1 MIKNILNIAGRIKQ
15 RILETR
21 EKRRNSRLQEMGM
34 HIGKDVQIPMST
46 WIDAPYCYLISI
58 GDRTRFSP
66 NCVILAHDATM
77 AEHSGYG
84 KIGKVLIGKSCSFGF
99 GTIIM
104 PGVTIGSG
112 VISAAYSVITRNV
125 PANCVV
131 GGNPAK
137 PQISI
142 DGAMNFHKS
151 MLERVPVFSV
161 DDCCGPLQGHKRKQV
176 LDKLG
181 ARSYGYVKVD
191 WQKD

>member
-1 MIKNILNIAGRIKQ
+1 MVKKMFNMVGKIKQ
-15 RILETR
+15 YFFELR
-21 EKRRNSRLQEMGM
+21 EQRRKVRLLDMGM

-84 KIGKVLIGKSCSFGF
+84 KIGKVVIGDSCSFGF

-104 PGVTIGSG
+104 PGVTVGTG
-112 VISAAYSVITRNV
+112 VVSAAYSVISRNI

-137 PQISI
+137 PLINI
-142 DGAMNFHKS
+142 DGAMSFHKS

-161 DDCCGPLQGHKRKQV
+161 DECCGPLREDKRNNV
-176 LDKLG
+176 LTSLG
-181 ARSYGYVKVD
+181 NKSYGYVKVD
-191 WQKD
+191 WRKE